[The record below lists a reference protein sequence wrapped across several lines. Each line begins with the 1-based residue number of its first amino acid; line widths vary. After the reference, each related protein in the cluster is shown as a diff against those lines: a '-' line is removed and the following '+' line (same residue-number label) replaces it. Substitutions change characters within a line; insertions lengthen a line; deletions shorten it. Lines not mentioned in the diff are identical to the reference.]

1 MGLPNPRKL
10 LKNIN
15 PRQAEESEEY
25 EEDLQERNLDEAHSA
40 SAGDDVLQQYGI
52 AAVTNPPTDVFS
64 PQEFKSV
71 RFRKSQPEGYHFPD
85 VDAAAAKTLKSLEWF
100 TKTLHRRDLD
110 VHRLATEIDQLNQ
123 ALTDARYNLE
133 IYSARR
139 DKVLVDE
146 DGNPIGANEL
156 EGRYLRNKSQLDS
169 LLQEHSSLQAQHDE
183 LAAWASQAS
192 DELEA
197 YRAGNTPPESTLDDE
212 KIDAL
217 VHAKDAEIAA
227 LTQQLEAAQ
236 NSLQQVNGEVQE
248 GPLTDEERNH
258 LNALSAWAEEVQ
270 VLYGNMEKDLET
282 ERQRVASL
290 EDDNNVL
297 KQQLEV
303 LASNQPSVDS
313 DVLDISSTETAE
325 LHEKIAALE
334 AQLEETRNYANQME
348 TYTNELNEYV
358 DQLEQAAGAVADG
371 ATANLDDQQLS
382 ETETEESHSEQG
394 QELLHEDVLQPAPEH
409 QEDDVLVPVASAD
422 EYTEDEDV
430 LMPVS
435 SAPEETDEDGL
446 DDFDRMLEDLR
457 TPEVAHD
464 RLDQLRSRRPM
475 FEYAPAA
482 PGTPA
487 RSIPPGEEHKY
498 L

>member
-52 AAVTNPPTDVFS
+52 AAVTTPPTDVFS

-156 EGRYLRNKSQLDS
+156 EGRYLRIKSQLDS
-169 LLQEHSSLQAQHDE
+169 LVQEHSSLQAQHDE

-197 YRAGNTPPESTLDDE
+197 YRAGNTPPESPLDDE
-212 KIDAL
+212 EINGL

-282 ERQRVASL
+282 ERQKVASL

-303 LASNQPSVDS
+303 LASNQPSEDGGELDLS
-313 DVLDISSTETAE
+313 SPDVTE

-371 ATANLDDQQLS
+371 ATASLDDEQIS
-382 ETETEESHSEQG
+382 EETEESSSAQD
-394 QELLHEDVLQPAPEH
+394 QELLHEDAEPSAYGH
-409 QEDDVLVPVASAD
+409 QEDDVLIPVIPAD
-422 EYTEDEDV
+422 EDAEYEDV
-430 LMPVS
+430 LIPVS
-435 SAPEETDEDGL
+435 SASEETDDDTL

-482 PGTPA
+482 PGIPA